1 MIFKECFVLLLL
13 AHIISDFYLQSV
25 GMEDRKSVKKQ
36 ELIRHCVIYWI
47 VMIMLLLF
55 AMSYNLLLFGTIA
68 VFVHAIIEIIKYVYI
83 SNIKKNNELSVQ
95 IKRNIFYFEQFVCL
109 AGLFVISYFY
119 AVYAPDTEIYRK
131 LQNVFSVMELCAAK
145 VVSWITAV
153 LIIHKPVNMA
163 ISKMLLLYKPKSKD
177 SDRKNVR
184 NAGRLIGTIERSI
197 MLIFISLQQYSAIG
211 LVLTAKSIA
220 RYDKIVKEPDFA
232 EYYLLGTLLS
242 TLAVIAV
249 SFIINMI

>member
-83 SNIKKNNELSVQ
+83 SN
-95 IKRNIFYFEQFVCL
+95 
-109 AGLFVISYFY
+109 
-119 AVYAPDTEIYRK
+119 
-131 LQNVFSVMELCAAK
+131 
-145 VVSWITAV
+145 
-153 LIIHKPVNMA
+153 
-163 ISKMLLLYKPKSKD
+163 YK
-177 SDRKNVR
+177 
-184 NAGRLIGTIERSI
+184 
-197 MLIFISLQQYSAIG
+197 
-211 LVLTAKSIA
+211 
-220 RYDKIVKEPDFA
+220 
-232 EYYLLGTLLS
+232 
-242 TLAVIAV
+242 
-249 SFIINMI
+249 

>member
-1 MIFKECFVLLLL
+1 
-13 AHIISDFYLQSV
+13 
-25 GMEDRKSVKKQ
+25 
-36 ELIRHCVIYWI
+36 
-47 VMIMLLLF
+47 MIMLLLF

-119 AVYAPDTEIYRK
+119 AVYALDTEIYRK

-163 ISKMLLLYKPKSKD
+163 ISKMLLLYNNSDCLKKPGNTGKSRNKD
-177 SDRKNVR
+177 TEFTTHLLHSR
-184 NAGRLIGTIERSI
+184 
-197 MLIFISLQQYSAIG
+197 
-211 LVLTAKSIA
+211 
-220 RYDKIVKEPDFA
+220 EP
-232 EYYLLGTLLS
+232 
-242 TLAVIAV
+242 
-249 SFIINMI
+249 